1 MSVFQK
7 LTKVSL
13 IIVFC
18 YFLTVTARV
27 GAQNVMPT
35 DLPLKKVDEIVKK
48 SEDAKFK
55 KADSFEFIAVVN
67 EQPISQSFFDLN
79 LQEWLAQG
87 QKDSDQ
93 LRKNLKEELINRE
106 LIVQEV
112 SKQGLDSEINW
123 LDQIKQLKQKLAL
136 QIFTNHYLK
145 EQGLNDQSLYQQFQ
159 NQKKQNNQNST
170 AWQYKIKQI
179 TLREKSAAIAIMG
192 RLQQGES
199 FDAVAS
205 TLPSSSGAI
214 TVGWINSNQI
224 PIDLADAISKLPI
237 GGFIDAPLSLD
248 GIWSIIRL
256 EDKRNSTQLTYEE
269 YKNQVIQL
277 KLRDFYSQTL
287 KQLRLQAK
295 IHQ

>member
-7 LTKVSL
+7 LTKVSF
-13 IIVFC
+13 IIVFW
-18 YFLTVTARV
+18 YFLTVTPRV

-48 SEDAKFK
+48 SDDAKFK
-55 KADSFEFIAVVN
+55 KADSFEFVAVVN

-205 TLPSSSGAI
+205 ALPSSSGAI

-224 PIDLADAISKLPI
+224 PVNLADAISKLPI
-237 GGFIDAPLSLD
+237 G
-248 GIWSIIRL
+248 
-256 EDKRNSTQLTYEE
+256 
-269 YKNQVIQL
+269 V
-277 KLRDFYSQTL
+277 
-287 KQLRLQAK
+287 
-295 IHQ
+295 